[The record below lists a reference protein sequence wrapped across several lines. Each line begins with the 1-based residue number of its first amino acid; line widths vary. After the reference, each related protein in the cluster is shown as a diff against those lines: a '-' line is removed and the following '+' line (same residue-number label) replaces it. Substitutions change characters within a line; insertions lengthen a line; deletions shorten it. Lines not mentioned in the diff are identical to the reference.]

1 MPVELLPGSKM
12 LLSKLLQARPSLPY
26 PYTKYLGPQ
35 VFQMSELFRF
45 CGIFICVMCIYGG
58 VASQHEAHLC
68 FVHTEHTKP
77 EKLLTAYVDMQ
88 KF

>member
-58 VASQHEAHLC
+58 VASQHE
-68 FVHTEHTKP
+68 HTKP
-77 EKLLTAYVDMQ
+77 EKLLTAYVDIQ